1 MPQDRRTAR
10 FVAAVATGLAG
21 VAAGYTVMRCLG
33 ASRRDRGGRS
43 AHEPDSGA
51 TGIVRDGAG
60 RASTSGGGPQTVGS
74 SSDSGPAPLASSSVG
89 SGGGSRRGVVVVGT
103 TKSGRLLQLAR
114 LGSQTGRSLAMHRA
128 RRIFADA
135 EQRRELDARFELQTA
150 EQVAQALGNM
160 KGALMKLGQMASYL
174 DHGLPAPVREA
185 LSQLQSDAPPM
196 SGELAASCIRTE
208 LGADPGDVFHT
219 WDPVPIASASI
230 GQVHRAITRDG
241 RAVAVKVQYPG
252 VGDAIRSDLASAGL
266 VFGGLG
272 MMFPGLEPG
281 PLVAELRARLAE
293 ETDYRLEARNQQL
306 FADYFDGHP
315 SISVPRVVHELSTGK
330 VLTTELAEGARYDEL
345 LTWPQE
351 ELDLAAETIF
361 RFVFRS
367 LYRLHAFNGDPHPG
381 NYLFQRGGRVT
392 FLDFGLVKHFAE
404 DETVVFSRMVKAMV
418 IDHDAAEF
426 RRIIESVGL
435 LRPGEPFT
443 DEEVEDYFGHF
454 YEFVLTDGP
463 VTMTPDYAAESVRR
477 MFDARGPHGEIM
489 KAANVPPSFVIIQR
503 INMGLYALLGDLHAT
518 RNWRRIAEEL
528 WPFVDGVPSTP
539 LGNAESNWRK
549 RTGR

>member
-1 MPQDRRTAR
+1 
-10 FVAAVATGLAG
+10 V
-21 VAAGYTVMRCLG
+21 
-33 ASRRDRGGRS
+33 
-43 AHEPDSGA
+43 
-51 TGIVRDGAG
+51 VR
-60 RASTSGGGPQTVGS
+60 
-74 SSDSGPAPLASSSVG
+74 
-89 SGGGSRRGVVVVGT
+89 GT
-103 TKSGRLLQLAR
+103 TRVGRLLQIAR
-114 LGSQTGRSLAMHRA
+114 LGGRTGSSLAMHRA
-128 RRIFADA
+128 RRVFADA
-135 EQRRELDARFELQTA
+135 EQRLELDARFELRTA
-150 EQVAQALGNM
+150 EQVAEALGNM

-185 LSQLQSDAPPM
+185 LAQLQADAPPM
-196 SGELAASCIRTE
+196 SGDLAASCIAAE
-208 LGADPGDVFHT
+208 LGQRPEELFDT

-252 VGDAIRSDLASAGL
+252 VGEAIRSDLASAGL

-281 PLVAELRARLAE
+281 PLVAELRARLVE

-315 SISVPRVVHELSTGK
+315 FIAVPQVVHELSTGK
-330 VLTTELAEGARYDEL
+330 VLTSELAEGSRFDEV
-345 LTWPQE
+345 LTWPQD

-381 NYLFQRGGRVT
+381 NYLFQRGGKVT

-404 DETVVFSRMVKAMV
+404 DETAVFSRMVKAMV
-418 IDHDAAEF
+418 IDHDVAAF
-426 RRIIESVGL
+426 RQIIESVGL
-435 LRPGEPFT
+435 LRPGEPFS

-454 YEFVLTDGP
+454 YEFILEDRP
-463 VTMTPDYAAESVRR
+463 VTMTPEYAAESVRR
-477 MFDARGPHGEIM
+477 MFDASGPHAEIM

-503 INMGLYALLGDLHAT
+503 INMGLYALLGDLRAT
-518 RNWRRIAEEL
+518 RNWRLIAEEL